1 MMIRSLL
8 VAATVLLVALPA
20 RAAREHDAVTLT
32 YLPSRAVVGV
42 CPEAD
47 YLENEVLVRL
57 GYELFQ
63 PKGSKHLTVKIDRTS
78 SGFRSVGELL
88 DDDGK
93 VLFARTYLAMDC
105 TFAVFSMAVGIAIH
119 YAELP
124 EPPPPCPPDPPPPS
138 PVEPPPSPAET
149 PPPGP
154 DDPEPAAPPP
164 PLAAPLPERR
174 RFHAGLA
181 SVFSIGTAPSVLGGV
196 GWLVGVRWPSVSVA
210 LEGRALFAPSA
221 TIPQATVPGGH
232 RFGYAAVSGT
242 GCYHRAWASGCVRT
256 EIGSLS
262 FSNTS
267 VDFRAATRMTVLG
280 VGLRLGGER
289 ELTPW
294 LSLRVYVEMLYQPLS
309 GKYTN
314 MLNDITHGTSVTN
327 TVWSLP
333 ELSGSIGLGPV
344 VTF

>member
-20 RAAREHDAVTLT
+20 RAAHEHDAVTLT
-32 YLPSRAVVGV
+32 YLPSRAAVGV

-47 YLENEVLVRL
+47 YLANEVQVRL

-78 SGFRSVGELL
+78 GGFRAVGEMV

-93 VLFARTYLAMDC
+93 VLFARTYPAMDC
-105 TFAVFSMAVGIAIH
+105 TFAVFSIAVGISIH
-119 YAELP
+119 YLEPP
-124 EPPPPCPPDPPPPS
+124 EPPPPSPPPPPPS
-138 PVEPPPSPAET
+138 APSPVEAPPLEPVEPEPAEL
-149 PPPGP
+149 PP
-154 DDPEPAAPPP
+154 EPPP
-164 PLAAPLPERR
+164 PVPAPLPERR
-174 RFHAGLA
+174 RFQAGLA

-196 GWLVGVRWPSVSVA
+196 GWFVGVRWPSASLA

-221 TIPQATVPGGH
+221 TIIAQGTVRDGYH
-232 RFGYAAVSGT
+232 FGYTAASVT

-262 FSNTS
+262 FSNS
-267 VDFRAATRMTVLG
+267 NNNINFYASHMAILG
-280 VGLRLGGER
+280 VGFRFGGEQK
-289 ELTPW
+289 LTSW
-294 LSLRVYVEMLYQPLS
+294 LSARVYVEMLLQPLS
-309 GKYTN
+309 GKY
-314 MLNDITHGTSVTN
+314 NDTTFGGL
-327 TVWSLP
+327 VWSQTG
-333 ELSGSIGLGPV
+333 LSGSIGLGPV